1 MKSDFRK
8 FRLCCRLG
16 IVFMLLAMVAFFCCN
31 VFIGGTVGAAIGVTL
46 FIVVGAVAAVL
57 GWSAYDNLLCPK
69 CEQRVT
75 MPFCNTFDKEHCA
88 RYRAIA
94 KGEPVVCVHCGAK
107 IETK

>member
-1 MKSDFRK
+1 MKSDFSR
-8 FRLCCRLG
+8 FRLYKRLS
-16 IVFMLLAMVAFFCCN
+16 IAFAVVAMAAFECCN
-31 VFIGGTVGAAIGVTL
+31 FIIGGALGAAIGVTL
-46 FIVVGAVAAVL
+46 LIVVGAVAAVL

-69 CEQRVT
+69 CGQRAA

-88 RYRAIA
+88 RYRAIS

>member
-16 IVFMLLAMVAFFCCN
+16 IVFMLLAMVAFVCCN
-31 VFIGGTVGAAIGVTL
+31 IFIGGAVGAAIGVTV

-57 GWSAYDNLLCPK
+57 EWSAYDNLLCPK
-69 CEQRVT
+69 CGKRVAI
-75 MPFCNTFDKEHCA
+75 PNRDSFDKENRA
-88 RYRAIA
+88 RYRAIS
-94 KGEPVVCVHCGAK
+94 KGEPVVCVHCGAR